1 MVIEMPGPRHRD
13 SSKTTTISMDPAV
26 LKPLLGSNIKRDCYL
41 LSTNQG
47 SLAEGEG
54 LVPLTSW
61 HPLELISSLFI
72 VKILLTFFNKTRYLN
87 EEFNGREST
96 INRSQMAASILVKS

>member
-1 MVIEMPGPRHRD
+1 MVIEMAGPRHRD

-26 LKPLLGSNIKRDCYL
+26 LKPLLGSNIKRDYFM

-61 HPLELISSLFI
+61 YPLELISSFFI
-72 VKILLTFFNKTRYLN
+72 LNILLTFFNKTRYLN

-96 INRSQMAASILVKS
+96 INRSLDGSIYPG